1 VFSTS
6 WGVLIIAICMASF
19 EGELMFL
26 VEFDACFIC
35 LGFRE
40 SMIFAIEKA
49 YMLVA
54 ALLNLEFGVC
64 HPYGMV

>member
-1 VFSTS
+1 
-6 WGVLIIAICMASF
+6 MASF
-19 EGELMFL
+19 EGELMFF

-54 ALLNLEFGVC
+54 ALLNLEFGVY